1 MKLILL
7 GAPGAGKGTQ
17 ADIIKKKLNIPTIST
32 GNILRAAVKNGTP
45 TGLKAKE
52 YMDAG
57 KLVPDEVI
65 IGIINERLQ
74 ESDCANGYI
83 LDGVPRTIAQAEALE
98 QAGIRFDAVVAIEI
112 HCGGYHTGDPA
123 GVGSGRMITL
133 KSPHEIELMR
143 RAGKITAAARALA
156 RDMVK
161 PGVTT
166 AQIDKAV
173 FQFIKEQGAT
183 PSFLHYNGYPASVC
197 VSVNDEIIHGIP
209 GKRVLQEGDIVSV
222 DVGAFIGG
230 FHGDCAGT
238 YPCGQVSDEALRL
251 IRVTQQSF
259 FEGMKY
265 AREGYRLSDIS
276 AAVQAYVEANG
287 FSVVREYVGH
297 GVGRQMHEAPEVP
310 NYGKPGHGPRLLRGM
325 TIAVEP
331 MVNAGT
337 AAIRQMPD
345 GWTVRT
351 ADGKN
356 AAHYENTVLITAGEP
371 ELLTDPEKSLV

>member
-1 MKLILL
+1 
-7 GAPGAGKGTQ
+7 
-17 ADIIKKKLNIPTIST
+17 
-32 GNILRAAVKNGTP
+32 
-45 TGLKAKE
+45 
-52 YMDAG
+52 
-57 KLVPDEVI
+57 
-65 IGIINERLQ
+65 
-74 ESDCANGYI
+74 
-83 LDGVPRTIAQAEALE
+83 
-98 QAGIRFDAVVAIEI
+98 
-112 HCGGYHTGDPA
+112 
-123 GVGSGRMITL
+123 MITL

-143 RAGKITAAARALA
+143 RAGKITAAARAYAQGLV
-156 RDMVK
+156 R

-166 AQIDKAV
+166 QEIDSAV
-173 FQFIKEQGAT
+173 EHFIRKQGAV

-209 GKRVLQEGDIVSV
+209 GKRVLKEGDIVSV

-238 YPCGQVSDEALRL
+238 YPCGQVSDEAMRL

-259 FEGMKY
+259 FEGIKY

-297 GVGRQMHEAPEVP
+297 GIGRRMHEPPEVP
-310 NYGKPGHGPRLLRGM
+310 NFGNPGHGPRLLRGM

-331 MVNAGT
+331 MVNAGS
-337 AAIRQMPD
+337 AAIKQMPD
-345 GWTVRT
+345 GWTVKT

-356 AAHYENTVLITAGEP
+356 AAHYENSLLITAGEP

>member
-1 MKLILL
+1 
-7 GAPGAGKGTQ
+7 
-17 ADIIKKKLNIPTIST
+17 
-32 GNILRAAVKNGTP
+32 
-45 TGLKAKE
+45 
-52 YMDAG
+52 
-57 KLVPDEVI
+57 
-65 IGIINERLQ
+65 
-74 ESDCANGYI
+74 
-83 LDGVPRTIAQAEALE
+83 
-98 QAGIRFDAVVAIEI
+98 
-112 HCGGYHTGDPA
+112 
-123 GVGSGRMITL
+123 MITL
-133 KSPHEIELMR
+133 KSAHEIELMR

-173 FQFIKEQGAT
+173 FQFIEDQGAT

-259 FEGMKY
+259 FEGLKY
-265 AREGYRLSDIS
+265 AREGCRLSDIS
-276 AAVQAYVEANG
+276 AAVQAYVETNG
-287 FSVVREYVGH
+287 FSIVREYVGH
-297 GVGRQMHEAPEVP
+297 GIGRKMHEPPEVP

-331 MVNAGT
+331 MVNAGS
-337 AAIRQMPD
+337 AAILQMPD
-345 GWTVRT
+345 GWTVKT

-356 AAHYENTVLITAGEP
+356 AAHYENTILITAGEP